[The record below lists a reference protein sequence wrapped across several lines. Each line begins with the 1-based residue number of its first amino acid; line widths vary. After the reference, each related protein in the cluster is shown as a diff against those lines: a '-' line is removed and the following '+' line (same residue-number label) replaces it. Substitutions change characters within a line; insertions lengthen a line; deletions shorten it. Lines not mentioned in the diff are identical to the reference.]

1 MHPKELQAR
10 FLQYGRFGNLR
21 YWWVAGLL
29 AVQISPHGI
38 SSCSLRGSESY
49 GEVWLGSDVTVRLR
63 AVKTVRRDTF
73 KSDADYEREF
83 TGIRRYGEVAEGG
96 PGLIGLHH
104 VGRDDEV
111 GVFHYVMDLADA
123 ADGTGEVDAETYKP
137 RTLSHE
143 LEQHG
148 RLPIAEC
155 LALGRTL
162 AGALEYLHSHGI
174 VHRDI
179 KPSNIVYV
187 KGEPCLADIGLVTN
201 IRDASTL
208 GYIPPEGPGKPA
220 AELPEA
226 ARQPKEARALSGL
239 N

>member
-1 MHPKELQAR
+1 MTIPDYEL
-10 FLQYGRFGNLR
+10 LR
-21 YWWVAGLL
+21 K
-29 AVQISPHGI
+29 I
-38 SSCSLRGSESY
+38 GSESY

-73 KSDADYEREF
+73 KTDADYEREF

-104 VGRDDEV
+104 VGSDDEA

-155 LALGRTL
+155 ASAGPNVGRGTGVP
-162 AGALEYLHSHGI
+162 AQP
-174 VHRDI
+174 R
-179 KPSNIVYV
+179 
-187 KGEPCLADIGLVTN
+187 PC
-201 IRDASTL
+201 
-208 GYIPPEGPGKPA
+208 PP
-220 AELPEA
+220 
-226 ARQPKEARALSGL
+226 
-239 N
+239 